1 LDRWAKKVAFDI
13 AQAPGL
19 PLDIKPLPSRKRRLA
34 AGHRVGHILIGTG
47 DVAER
52 LKALVC

>member
-1 LDRWAKKVAFDI
+1 LAKKVAFGI
-13 AQAPGL
+13 TQAPGL
-19 PLDIKPLPSRKRRLA
+19 PPDIKPPPSRKRRLA
-34 AGHRVGHILIGTG
+34 VGHRVGHILIGTG